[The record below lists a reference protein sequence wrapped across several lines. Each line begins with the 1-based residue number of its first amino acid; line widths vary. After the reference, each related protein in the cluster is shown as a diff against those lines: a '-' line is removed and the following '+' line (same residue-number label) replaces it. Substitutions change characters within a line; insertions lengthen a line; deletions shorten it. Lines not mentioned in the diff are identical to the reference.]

1 MSYSDDKKYGKSG
14 YSVGSSVEAI
24 ATEIMTNGPVEAAFT
39 VYSDFPSYKSGM
51 NRSLCGTNN
60 DFGWKKWSFVP
71 KAKIC
76 CIISFANFLFCAF
89 HFEKL
94 TKETNKNK
102 LSKWSNC

>member
-51 NRSLCGTNN
+51 NRSLCDTNN
-60 DFGWKKWSFVP
+60 DFGWKNEASYQREKFTVSFQ
-71 KAKIC
+71 
-76 CIISFANFLFCAF
+76 L
-89 HFEKL
+89 
-94 TKETNKNK
+94 
-102 LSKWSNC
+102 